1 MTDSTLELY
10 GMLMSPY
17 SMKMR
22 AYLRYRRIPFNW
34 RTGLIA
40 NHIAETKVQT
50 YMIPVIGYPDGTF
63 ENDSTPII
71 DKLEANIA
79 GRRTEPE
86 NEADAFLAYLIEDF
100 ADEWLLW
107 PFFIN
112 RWCTSAD
119 QKHNSHWI
127 LYEALHGNLT
137 DGVFEPMAEGWASR
151 QIDLVKR
158 TCGSPANDD
167 ILNESLHAFLR
178 VMESTVTNGLFFFGS
193 RPSRAEIAI
202 YGILSQ
208 LIQDLSPSVDMRE
221 NYTFTTRWVS
231 IIDDLS
237 GIDGEW
243 EALST
248 NPEKLMATPVAEIL
262 KMSGKY
268 HLPLL
273 HANAEAMDNGEQ
285 YFSFDIDGRKFERE
299 THERHKTCLP
309 ALQKRYADLSSESK
323 AALKDVLEESAC
335 LNYLTA
341 GN

>member
-107 PFFIN
+107 PFFMN
-112 RWCTSAD
+112 RWCTPAD

-137 DGVFEPMAEGWASR
+137 DGVFEPMTEGWASR

-178 VMESTVTNGLFFFGS
+178 IMESTVTNGLFFFGS

-208 LIQDLSPSVDMRE
+208 LIQDLSPSADMRE

-309 ALQKRYADLSSESK
+309 ALQKRYADLSSDSK

-335 LNYLTA
+335 LNFLKA

>member
-71 DKLEANIA
+71 DKLEASIA

-112 RWCTSAD
+112 RWGTSAD

-208 LIQDLSPSVDMRE
+208 LIQDLSPSADMRE

-299 THERHKTCLP
+299 THERHITCLP
-309 ALQKRYADLSSESK
+309 APQKRYADLSSESK

-335 LNYLTA
+335 LNYLAA

>member
-1 MTDSTLELY
+1 MTDSTLDLY

-22 AYLRYRRIPFNW
+22 AYLGYRRIPFHW

-50 YMIPVIGYPDGTF
+50 YMIPVIGYPDGTY

-71 DKLEANIA
+71 DKFESTIA
-79 GRRTEPE
+79 ERRTDPE

-100 ADEWLLW
+100 ADEWLLL
-107 PFFIN
+107 PFFMN
-112 RWCTSAD
+112 RWCTPAEK
-119 QKHNSHWI
+119 KHNSEWI
-127 LYEALHGNLT
+127 LYEALHGSLT
-137 DGVFEPMAEGWASR
+137 EDVFEPMAEGWANR
-151 QIDLVKR
+151 QIDLVKQV
-158 TCGSPANDD
+158 CGSPANDD
-167 ILNESLHAFLR
+167 VLNESLHTFLR
-178 VMESTVTNGLFFFGS
+178 VMENTVTDGMFFFGT
-193 RPSRAEIAI
+193 RPSRAEIGI
-202 YGILSQ
+202 YGMLSQ
-208 LIQDLSPSVDMRE
+208 LIQDLSPSADMRE

-248 NPEKLMATPVAEIL
+248 NREKLMASPVAEIL

-273 HANAEAMDNGEQ
+273 HANAEALDKGEQ
-285 YFSFDIDGRKFERE
+285 HFSFDIDGRKFERH

-323 AALKDVLEESAC
+323 AALQTVLEESAC
-335 LNYLTA
+335 LNFLTA
-341 GN
+341 RI

>member
-107 PFFIN
+107 PFFLN

-127 LYEALHGNLT
+127 LYEALHGNLA

-167 ILNESLHAFLR
+167 ILNESLRAFLR
-178 VMESTVTNGLFFFGS
+178 IMENAVTNGLFFFGS

-208 LIQDLSPSVDMRE
+208 LIQDLSPSADMRE

-309 ALQKRYADLSSESK
+309 ALQKRYADLSRDSK

-335 LNYLTA
+335 LNYLAA

>member
-71 DKLEANIA
+71 DKLEASIA

-107 PFFIN
+107 PFFMN
-112 RWCTSAD
+112 RWRTSAD

-137 DGVFEPMAEGWASR
+137 DGVFEPMAEAWASR

-178 VMESTVTNGLFFFGS
+178 VMENAVTNGLFFFGS

-208 LIQDLSPSVDMRE
+208 LIQDLSPSADMRE

-268 HLPLL
+268 HLPLFL
-273 HANAEAMDNGEQ
+273 AYSEAMDNGEQ
-285 YFSFDIDGRKFERE
+285 YFSFDIDGQKFERE
-299 THERHKTCLP
+299 THERHISCLP

-335 LNYLTA
+335 LNYLAA